1 MLAAL
6 GVLTGLMAGLIVAA
20 VAHRAEQQSVDVG
33 ARAPAFHAR
42 LVGSTLM
49 KSVGDYRHGVVLL
62 NMWTTSCMP
71 CREEMPSLERLH
83 RAMGGQGLRVVAISL
98 DPPDIDDDSIARFA
112 KNLALTFEVVRD
124 TSPAIWQTYQLT
136 GVP

>member
-1 MLAAL
+1 
-6 GVLTGLMAGLIVAA
+6 
-20 VAHRAEQQSVDVG
+20 
-33 ARAPAFHAR
+33 
-42 LVGSTLM
+42 
-49 KSVGDYRHGVVLL
+49 
-62 NMWTTSCMP
+62 MP

-136 GVP
+136 GVPETFVLDTNGVIRRKYIGKLDWNSQGNRALIANLLGVPFTPVLADSNRPDAERSHPLVPRR